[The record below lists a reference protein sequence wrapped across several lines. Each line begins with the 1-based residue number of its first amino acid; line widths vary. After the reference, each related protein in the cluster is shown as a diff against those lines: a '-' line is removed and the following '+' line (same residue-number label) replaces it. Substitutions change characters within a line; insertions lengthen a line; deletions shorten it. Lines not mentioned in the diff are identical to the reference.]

1 MLSTNV
7 KIKLNNK
14 NQAKNIEKL
23 NELMKNLTKLYSQSS
38 LDSQS
43 RKLEHL
49 NESLKH

>member
-23 NELMKNLTKLYSQSS
+23 NELMKNLTKLYS
-38 LDSQS
+38 
-43 RKLEHL
+43 KVVWIVKVG
-49 NESLKH
+49 N